1 MDFSA
6 QITRT
11 AEFSSE
17 QRWHSR
23 GKKKCIHLCNLPSA
37 TIYFFVSQDMHCV
50 RKKSLFFFPLLITSF
65 SDLSFFCLLM
75 LLQTEIVLQLIF
87 ITLGQGIARIPPWDD
102 VHFCS
107 SKRNFWGWV
116 FTWSSKKGK
125 IYVHAFLCCRDNLL
139 QFARK
144 NKRKVVP
151 ANMRRKNFRKTI
163 SKRVFWRGMFYL
175 SCGYAFVFM
184 TTSCTTWLRRILKS
198 GMQMNNPIKIENH
211 PASN

>member
-1 MDFSA
+1 MSLVSDWETCRTFVGATINFHRKLHWQVFIMKRFGMDFSA

-75 LLQTEIVLQLIF
+75 MLQTEIVLQLIF
-87 ITLGQGIARIPPWDD
+87 YYARPRNRTNSSVGRCSFLLFQTKLLGMSFHLVKQER
-102 VHFCS
+102 
-107 SKRNFWGWV
+107 
-116 FTWSSKKGK
+116 
-125 IYVHAFLCCRDNLL
+125 
-139 QFARK
+139 
-144 NKRKVVP
+144 
-151 ANMRRKNFRKTI
+151 
-163 SKRVFWRGMFYL
+163 
-175 SCGYAFVFM
+175 
-184 TTSCTTWLRRILKS
+184 
-198 GMQMNNPIKIENH
+198 
-211 PASN
+211 